1 MLTAVRATVIAGL
14 LFTPLAA
21 QGGAAQSGAD
31 RYTLEFLGFRAGAR
45 LDELSR
51 QIQALGG
58 RPLRCRRAKADHRVL
73 ECRGSVDSELGGSV
87 VDVWI
92 SAIDSSAGV
101 MALSARVDADQLE
114 SWRTMLQERYG
125 RVGTRIQGS
134 QSMLQWVRRGRMLRL
149 TWRLERKERI
159 ASVSLVDG
167 HVLDGWGRAR
177 MSTAPAA
184 GPPVPSAIR
193 EAGSESS
200 RPNPR
205 AGNPEPP
212 GSTP

>member
-21 QGGAAQSGAD
+21 EGGVAQSSAD
-31 RYTLEFLGFRAGAR
+31 RYGLEFLGFRAGAR

-51 QIQALGG
+51 QIQSSGG
-58 RPLRCRRAKADHRVL
+58 RPLRCRRAKADHRVI
-73 ECRGSVDSELGGSV
+73 ECRGSLEGQSNGPAI
-87 VDVWI
+87 DVWI

-101 MALSARVDADQLE
+101 MALSARVDSNQLE

-125 RVGTRIQGS
+125 RVGIRTQGS

-177 MSTAPAA
+177 MSPAPAVR
-184 GPPVPSAIR
+184 PLVPSASPR
-193 EAGSESS
+193 AGSESS